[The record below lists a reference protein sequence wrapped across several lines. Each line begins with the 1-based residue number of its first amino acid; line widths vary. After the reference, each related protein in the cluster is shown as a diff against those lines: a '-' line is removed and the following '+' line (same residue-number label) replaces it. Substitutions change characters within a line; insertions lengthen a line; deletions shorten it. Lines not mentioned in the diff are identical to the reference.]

1 MSETGCLAP
10 DSARCSAD
18 DDGVPGTCGR
28 AWHRLTSHAMGGAI
42 AIIAVL
48 LIFPT
53 LVLISGG
60 VVAAIFGYALQ
71 RDGEIRNEGSELLSL
86 PD

>member
-1 MSETGCLAP
+1 
-10 DSARCSAD
+10 
-18 DDGVPGTCGR
+18 
-28 AWHRLTSHAMGGAI
+28 MGGAI

-53 LVLISGG
+53 LVLITGG
-60 VVAAIFGYALQ
+60 VAAAIIGHLLQ

-86 PD
+86 ND